1 MATARRAAARHGL
14 PLLVL
19 AINALWIV
27 GSSLGAP
34 SARVLGDPRFHSVD
48 SSWFHYMV
56 TRGLLSWPPTLVPQ
70 DYDYPDGWPILDL
83 IVDLGNTVLAMPL
96 TATVGALAS
105 HNLFNGLL
113 VMAAGAAAY
122 ALGLR
127 LLQGRLAALAAGLL
141 YADMDPM
148 FFAVKWGEDDVAALW
163 VIPAYWAALLW
174 ARDRAAAREGRAAP
188 PGRVIGAGLVAGATL
203 GVTGWFNS
211 YYLLFN
217 LLFTLVVALAM
228 LASRPR
234 WKSTLLFFLAFG
246 LVASSI
252 YAPRTTL
259 GKQAW
264 TARHWSSDLVSEP
277 VHLIR
282 APEGLRAG
290 SSLDLSGLLNPIS
303 PWRHGEIQR
312 RETARE
318 GFLYLGLLA
327 LGLAILGWARARPR
341 DRHTLLWLGGIGL
354 SLALGSH
361 VQVEGRLLELGGYN
375 IPGPWAVLPALLSP
389 LAAVKH
395 PYRFV
400 LLLYLGVAI
409 LAGGGAGWLAARWA
423 GWRRHLVVGLL
434 TALCVGERI
443 LAHPGLAPVD
453 SVQPP
458 VPPAL
463 LSLAPPT
470 GRPAV
475 LQLPIE
481 EHPNP
486 IDMEATRYHRFLQI
500 RAHGRPLA
508 IRVPGRWPFE
518 PRSPQLTA
526 CELVEAAQ
534 GGVGL
539 ILVPTEL
546 ERMQALFHRQDE
558 AWERAGTEAA
568 RQRLAIARANL
579 RQVLEPEQVG
589 DGMEIYRLP
598 DAAALRPAT
607 GCGERTPD
615 DETGRP
621 PPAPMKDRP

>member
-1 MATARRAAARHGL
+1 MPAARRTAARHGL

-409 LAGGGAGWLAARWA
+409 LAGGGATWSSGSSPRCASVSASSPTPGWLRWTA
-423 GWRRHLVVGLL
+423 SSPPSLL
-434 TALCVGERI
+434 RCC
-443 LAHPGLAPVD
+443 P
-453 SVQPP
+453 
-458 VPPAL
+458 
-463 LSLAPPT
+463 
-470 GRPAV
+470 
-475 LQLPIE
+475 
-481 EHPNP
+481 
-486 IDMEATRYHRFLQI
+486 
-500 RAHGRPLA
+500 
-508 IRVPGRWPFE
+508 
-518 PRSPQLTA
+518 SP
-526 CELVEAAQ
+526 
-534 GGVGL
+534 
-539 ILVPTEL
+539 
-546 ERMQALFHRQDE
+546 
-558 AWERAGTEAA
+558 
-568 RQRLAIARANL
+568 
-579 RQVLEPEQVG
+579 
-589 DGMEIYRLP
+589 
-598 DAAALRPAT
+598 
-607 GCGERTPD
+607 
-615 DETGRP
+615 P
-621 PPAPMKDRP
+621 PPAAPPCSSCPSRSTRTPSTWRPPATTASCRSVPTVDPWRSASPAAGPSSPAPPNSPPASWWRPPRAAWV